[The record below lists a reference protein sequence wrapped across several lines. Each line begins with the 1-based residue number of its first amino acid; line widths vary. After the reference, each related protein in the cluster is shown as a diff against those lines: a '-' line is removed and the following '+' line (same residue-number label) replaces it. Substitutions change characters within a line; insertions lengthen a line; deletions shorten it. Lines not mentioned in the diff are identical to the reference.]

1 MFMLALAREGDGGD
15 RILASLQFHMLVS
28 NSYYVL
34 SLSVGE
40 GFQEVYYNSYM
51 VGGSDVKLGFGT
63 FLIKVTLTRVMR
75 SMCGISSKRNHL

>member
-15 RILASLQFHMLVS
+15 RILASLQFHTLVS

-40 GFQEVYYNSYM
+40 GFQEVYYISYM
-51 VGGSDVKLGFGT
+51 VGGSLKY
-63 FLIKVTLTRVMR
+63 IRVR
-75 SMCGISSKRNHL
+75 WWVRCKTWI